1 MLNGAQLP
9 PHKAKALETTLLN
22 TLNEICNKSAS
33 VTNATAGR
41 PEADLEPCAI

>member
-1 MLNGAQLP
+1 MLNGDQFP
-9 PHKAKALETTLLN
+9 PHKAKALETTLN

-41 PEADLEPCAI
+41 PEADLAPCAI